1 MKRKL
6 ITLLTAAVL
15 LTSAPEI
22 SQAAVTP
29 VPIGKINMPVNFRSG
44 PTIDSTVYSTL
55 QPGTSIKILGEVS
68 PHWLHIKVGVK
79 MGYVSATYVDY
90 KPLTTSSKSSSA
102 SSTTGSKSST
112 AASTDTASTTGNKS
126 STATASDTTSSK
138 NSTTT
143 SASTAGSKSNTSNNT
158 SSSSSTTVSAPALAS
173 STPVV
178 IANPTASNSTSA
190 SAPGTGIVEKGVN
203 FRAEP
208 NTTSNVLR
216 VLVPGE
222 VFSALE
228 QPTAAWV
235 KIQDKNGITGYVST
249 DYVSYTLPASQT
261 AILAEVPQDT
271 VDQVEDK
278 PFNPPAST
286 FNFPTLSTGQ
296 PLDEASA
303 DRILANALAL
313 QGITQYGYG
322 KNEAP
327 TLFDC
332 SSFTKYVFGL
342 EGIDLAW
349 GTRYQKDVG
358 IPVERGQWQKGDLLF
373 FSAGDPNVIT
383 HVAIYAGD
391 NKIIH
396 NSPSLNG
403 ITISN
408 LDLAYWQSHYV
419 TARRVLR

>member
-15 LTSAPEI
+15 LTSVPEI

-44 PTIDSTVYSTL
+44 PSTDSTVYSTL
-55 QPGTSIKILGEVS
+55 QPGTSIKVLSEVS
-68 PHWLHIKVGVK
+68 PHWLRIKVGVK
-79 MGYVSATYVDY
+79 TGYVSATYVDY
-90 KPLTTSSKSSSA
+90 KPLTTGSTASSTSASKSST
-102 SSTTGSKSST
+102 SSSSGISTANSSTGSKS
-112 AASTDTASTTGNKS
+112 
-126 STATASDTTSSK
+126 
-138 NSTTT
+138 
-143 SASTAGSKSNTSNNT
+143 T
-158 SSSSSTTVSAPALAS
+158 SSSSNTTVSSPALAS
-173 STPVV
+173 STTVTAAAPA
-178 IANPTASNSTSA
+178 INNDASANVSTN
-190 SAPGTGIVEKGVN
+190 APGTGIVEKGVN

-208 NTTSNVLR
+208 NTTSSVLR
-216 VLVPGE
+216 VLAAGE
-222 VFSALE
+222 AFSALE

-235 KIQDKNGITGYVST
+235 KMQDKNGVTGYVST

-261 AILAEVPQDT
+261 AILAEVPQQT

-278 PFNPPAST
+278 PFNPPAPA

-332 SSFTKYVFGL
+332 SSFTRYVFGL

-358 IPVERGQWQKGDLLF
+358 IAVERGQWQKGDLLF

-391 NKIIH
+391 NKIVH

-408 LDLAYWQSHYV
+408 LDLAYWQDHYV

>member
-1 MKRKL
+1 MKRNL

-22 SQAAVTP
+22 SQAAVTT

-44 PTIDSTVYSTL
+44 PTTGSTVYSTL
-55 QPGTSIKILGEVS
+55 QPGTSIKVLNEVS
-68 PHWLHIKVGVK
+68 PHWLQIKVGVK
-79 MGYVSATYVDY
+79 VGYVSATYVDY
-90 KPLTTSSKSSSA
+90 KPLASA
-102 SSTTGSKSST
+102 SGSKSST
-112 AASTDTASTTGNKS
+112 S
-126 STATASDTTSSK
+126 
-138 NSTTT
+138 
-143 SASTAGSKSNTSNNT
+143 
-158 SSSSSTTVSAPALAS
+158 SSSSSTASKSSNASTSSSTNTTVSSPSLAS
-173 STPVV
+173 SSSVT
-178 IANPTASNSTSA
+178 NTDTAASTNTTVAPLVSN
-190 SAPGTGIVEKGVN
+190 APGTGIVEKGVN

-208 NTTSNVLR
+208 NTTSTVLR
-216 VLVPGE
+216 VLAAGE
-222 VFSALE
+222 AFSALE

-235 KIQDKNGITGYVST
+235 KIQDKNGVTGYVST

-261 AILAEVPQDT
+261 AILTEVPQQT
-271 VDQVEDK
+271 VDEVDAK
-278 PFNPPAST
+278 PFNPPAPA

-303 DRILANALAL
+303 DRIIANALSL
-313 QGITQYGYG
+313 QGITQYGFG

-332 SSFTKYVFGL
+332 SSFTRYVFGL

-358 IPVERGQWQKGDLLF
+358 IPVDRGQWQKGDLLF

-383 HVAIYAGD
+383 HVGIYAGD
-391 NKIIH
+391 NKLIH

-408 LDLAYWQSHYV
+408 LDIAYWQDHYV

>member
-15 LTSAPEI
+15 LTSVPEI

-44 PTIDSTVYSTL
+44 PSTDSTVYSTL
-55 QPGTSIKILGEVS
+55 QPGTSIKVLSEVS
-68 PHWLHIKVGVK
+68 PHWLRIKVGVK
-79 MGYVSATYVDY
+79 TGYVSATYVDY
-90 KPLTTSSKSSSA
+90 KPLTTGSTASSTSASKSST
-102 SSTTGSKSST
+102 SSSSGTSTANSSTGSKS
-112 AASTDTASTTGNKS
+112 
-126 STATASDTTSSK
+126 
-138 NSTTT
+138 
-143 SASTAGSKSNTSNNT
+143 T
-158 SSSSSTTVSAPALAS
+158 SSSSNTTVSSPALAS
-173 STPVV
+173 STTVTAAAPA
-178 IANPTASNSTSA
+178 INNDASANVSTN
-190 SAPGTGIVEKGVN
+190 APGTGIVEKGVN

-208 NTTSNVLR
+208 NTTSSVLR
-216 VLVPGE
+216 VLTAGE
-222 VFSALE
+222 AFSALE

-235 KIQDKNGITGYVST
+235 KIQDKNGVTGYVST

-261 AILAEVPQDT
+261 AILAEVPQQT

-278 PFNPPAST
+278 PFNPPAPA

-332 SSFTKYVFGL
+332 SSFTRYVFGL

-358 IPVERGQWQKGDLLF
+358 IAVERGQWQKGDLLF

-391 NKIIH
+391 NKIVH

-408 LDLAYWQSHYV
+408 LDLAYWQDHYV

>member
-15 LTSAPEI
+15 LTSVPEI

-44 PTIDSTVYSTL
+44 PSTDSTVYSTL
-55 QPGTSIKILGEVS
+55 QPGTSIKVLSEVS
-68 PHWLHIKVGVK
+68 PHWLRIKVGVK
-79 MGYVSATYVDY
+79 TGYVSATYVDY
-90 KPLTTSSKSSSA
+90 KPLTTGSTASSTSASKSST
-102 SSTTGSKSST
+102 SSSSGTSTANSSTGSKS
-112 AASTDTASTTGNKS
+112 
-126 STATASDTTSSK
+126 
-138 NSTTT
+138 
-143 SASTAGSKSNTSNNT
+143 T
-158 SSSSSTTVSAPALAS
+158 SSSSNTTVSSPALAS
-173 STPVV
+173 STTVTAAAPA
-178 IANPTASNSTSA
+178 INNDASANVSTN
-190 SAPGTGIVEKGVN
+190 APGTGIVEKGVN

-208 NTTSNVLR
+208 NTTSSVLR
-216 VLVPGE
+216 VLAAGE
-222 VFSALE
+222 AFSALE

-235 KIQDKNGITGYVST
+235 KIQDKNGVTGYVST

-261 AILAEVPQDT
+261 AILAEVPQQT

-278 PFNPPAST
+278 PFNPPAAA

-332 SSFTKYVFGL
+332 SSFTRYVFGL

-358 IPVERGQWQKGDLLF
+358 IAVERGQWQKGDLLF

-391 NKIIH
+391 NKIVH

-408 LDLAYWQSHYV
+408 LDLAYWQDHYV

>member
-15 LTSAPEI
+15 LTSVPEI

-44 PTIDSTVYSTL
+44 PSTDSTVYSTL
-55 QPGTSIKILGEVS
+55 QPGTSIKVLSEVS
-68 PHWLHIKVGVK
+68 PHWLRIKVGVK
-79 MGYVSATYVDY
+79 TGYVSATYVDY
-90 KPLTTSSKSSSA
+90 KPLTTGSTASSTSASKSST
-102 SSTTGSKSST
+102 SSSSGTSTANSSTGSKS
-112 AASTDTASTTGNKS
+112 
-126 STATASDTTSSK
+126 
-138 NSTTT
+138 
-143 SASTAGSKSNTSNNT
+143 T
-158 SSSSSTTVSAPALAS
+158 SSSSNTTVSSPALAS
-173 STPVV
+173 STTVTAAAPA
-178 IANPTASNSTSA
+178 INNDASANVSTN
-190 SAPGTGIVEKGVN
+190 APGTGIVEKGVN

-208 NTTSNVLR
+208 NTTSSVLR
-216 VLVPGE
+216 VLAAGE
-222 VFSALE
+222 AFSALE

-235 KIQDKNGITGYVST
+235 KIQDKNGVTGYVST

-261 AILAEVPQDT
+261 AILAEVPQQT

-278 PFNPPAST
+278 PFNPPAPA

-332 SSFTKYVFGL
+332 SSFTRYVFGL

-358 IPVERGQWQKGDLLF
+358 IAVERGQWQKGDLLF

-391 NKIIH
+391 NKIVH

-408 LDLAYWQSHYV
+408 LDLAYWQDHYV